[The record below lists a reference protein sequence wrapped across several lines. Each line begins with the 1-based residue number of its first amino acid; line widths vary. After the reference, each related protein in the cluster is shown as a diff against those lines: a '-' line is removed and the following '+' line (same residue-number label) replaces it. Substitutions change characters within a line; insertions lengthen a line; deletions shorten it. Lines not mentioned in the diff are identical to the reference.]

1 MISHKMQNLVKN
13 SSVIRAMFEE
23 GNRLAK
29 LYGSENVFDFSI
41 GNPSVTPPE
50 QIRTAITDILNEEN
64 PLTVHGYMNN
74 SGYEDVRQTIA
85 EHINHQHGTAFS
97 TQNIVMTCG
106 AAGGLNVILKTLL
119 NPEDE
124 VIVFAPFFSEY
135 TNYVQN
141 FDGKLVIVNTD
152 PETFLPDL
160 TALKAAITNKTKAII
175 LNTPNN
181 PTGVVYPAELLSKME
196 QVLTE
201 KEQELSTNIYVISD
215 EPYRE
220 IVYDGVTV
228 PFILH
233 YFHNGFIGYSYS
245 KSLSL
250 PGERIGYIVVNNDMD
265 DFSDILSAL
274 NVATRILGFVNAPSL
289 FQKVIAKT
297 LDASVDV
304 SIYQENRYILYQ
316 HLTKLGFECIKPQGA
331 FYLFPKVPDGDDKTF
346 CELAKKYNILLV
358 PGSSF
363 AGKGHFR
370 LSYCVSKEQILRS
383 LPAFEKLAKEIFHS

>member
-29 LYGSENVFDFSI
+29 LYGPENVFDFSI

-97 TQNIVMTCG
+97 AQNIVMTCG

-160 TALKAAITNKTKAII
+160 TALKAAITNKTKSDK
-175 LNTPNN
+175 N
-181 PTGVVYPAELLSKME
+181 P
-196 QVLTE
+196 
-201 KEQELSTNIYVISD
+201 
-215 EPYRE
+215 
-220 IVYDGVTV
+220 VT
-228 PFILH
+228 
-233 YFHNGFIGYSYS
+233 
-245 KSLSL
+245 
-250 PGERIGYIVVNNDMD
+250 
-265 DFSDILSAL
+265 
-274 NVATRILGFVNAPSL
+274 
-289 FQKVIAKT
+289 
-297 LDASVDV
+297 
-304 SIYQENRYILYQ
+304 
-316 HLTKLGFECIKPQGA
+316 
-331 FYLFPKVPDGDDKTF
+331 
-346 CELAKKYNILLV
+346 
-358 PGSSF
+358 
-363 AGKGHFR
+363 
-370 LSYCVSKEQILRS
+370 
-383 LPAFEKLAKEIFHS
+383 

>member
-13 SSVIRAMFEE
+13 SSVIRVMFEE

-29 LYGSENVFDFSI
+29 LYGPENVFDFSI

-97 TQNIVMTCG
+97 AQNIVMTCG

-250 PGERIGYIVVNNDMD
+250 PGERIGYIVVNNNMD
-265 DFSDILSAL
+265 DFPISFRRSTLL
-274 NVATRILGFVNAPSL
+274 PESL
-289 FQKVIAKT
+289 D
-297 LDASVDV
+297 L
-304 SIYQENRYILYQ
+304 
-316 HLTKLGFECIKPQGA
+316 
-331 FYLFPKVPDGDDKTF
+331 
-346 CELAKKYNILLV
+346 
-358 PGSSF
+358 
-363 AGKGHFR
+363 
-370 LSYCVSKEQILRS
+370 
-383 LPAFEKLAKEIFHS
+383 

>member
-29 LYGSENVFDFSI
+29 LYGPENVFDFSI

-97 TQNIVMTCG
+97 AQNIVMTCG

-160 TALKAAITNKTKAII
+160 TALKAAITSKTKAII

-181 PTGVVYPAELLSKME
+181 PTGVVYPAELLSQME

-201 KEQELSTNIYVISD
+201 KEQELCTSIYVISD

-245 KSLSL
+245 KSS
-250 PGERIGYIVVNNDMD
+250 GR
-265 DFSDILSAL
+265 
-274 NVATRILGFVNAPSL
+274 T
-289 FQKVIAKT
+289 
-297 LDASVDV
+297 
-304 SIYQENRYILYQ
+304 NRLYRCKQ
-316 HLTKLGFECIKPQGA
+316 RYG
-331 FYLFPKVPDGDDKTF
+331 
-346 CELAKKYNILLV
+346 
-358 PGSSF
+358 
-363 AGKGHFR
+363 
-370 LSYCVSKEQILRS
+370 
-383 LPAFEKLAKEIFHS
+383 